1 MATYAV
7 PIRPEIYVDDPEFTC
22 LFIPH
27 ENRHGDICDHA
38 SVQCQLDI
46 FETEDAVGSSFGS
59 LNAEAGNFTTLCAPN
74 CLPER
79 LPLLSYI
86 IEYAFIHDGKLIIYE
101 DKINK

>member
-1 MATYAV
+1 MATYAE

-27 ENRHGDICDHA
+27 EHKHGEICDHV

-46 FETEDAVGSSFGS
+46 YGSEGVGSTLGS
-59 LNAEAGNFTTLCAPN
+59 LNAHAGNFTSLCAPN

-86 IEYAFIHDGKLIIYE
+86 VEYAFIHDGKLATCE
-101 DKINK
+101 DKNNK